1 VADHRFDYPS
11 AAAPS
16 VSLTFPRGGPMVADA
31 PRIVNHTVTTRRT
44 QDGDLLS
51 WARGSGR
58 RVYPYTIRFLMSSA
72 TETDLDD
79 VISFIDTTAQWS
91 HNAFDWTDSAGTVRR
106 VRIINDPAS
115 GLSFEVFGT
124 SGTAT
129 VMSTTLMLEVVS

>member
-1 VADHRFDYPS
+1 MADNTFDYPS
-11 AAAPS
+11 A
-16 VSLTFPRGGPMVADA
+16 VSPLVTLTFPRGGPIVADA

-58 RVYPYTIRFLMSSA
+58 RVYPYTIRFLMTSA

-79 VISFIDTTAQWS
+79 VISFIDTTVCWS
-91 HNAFDWTDSAGTVRR
+91 LNAFDWTDRDGTVRR
-106 VRIINDPAS
+106 VRIINDPSS

-124 SGTAT
+124 SGAAT
-129 VMSTTLMLEVVS
+129 VLSTTLMLEVDS